1 MNEVIVKRSITLLQ
15 RTEPLALEYSPDGFH
30 LAFSGGKDSQC
41 LYHIAQMAGV
51 KFKAHYQLT
60 TLDPPE
66 LVKFIKGNYP
76 DVIIHRPKLT
86 FLQLCLKKHILPTQT
101 MRFCCAELKESAGAN
116 TVTLTGVRRAE
127 SIKRSKRNEVEV
139 SNHKFS
145 GTIDQFNRD
154 KESEIVCISGKD
166 KIIVNPIIDWT
177 DKDVW
182 NFLNNVAKVPHCSL
196 YDEGWHRIGCL
207 FCPMASL
214 KELRRMEARYP
225 RYKAAFIR
233 TIHKLRE
240 GNWLNDYPDATDEEV
255 FQWWLS
261 KRNAKAFFGDLK
273 NQMKLF

>member
-1 MNEVIVKRSITLLQ
+1 MNIQKSIDLLQ
-15 RTEPLALEYSPDGFH
+15 RTEQLALEYSPDGFH

-51 KFKAHYQLT
+51 KFKAHCQLT

-66 LVKFIKGNYP
+66 LVKFIKDNYP
-76 DVIIHRPKLT
+76 DVIIHRPKMT

-127 SIKRSKRNEVEV
+127 SVKRSKRNEVEV

-145 GTIDQFNRD
+145 GTIDQFNRE
-154 KESEIVCISGKD
+154 KESEIVCVSGKD

-182 NFLNNVAKVPHCSL
+182 TFLNKVVKVPHCTL

-214 KELRRMEARYP
+214 KELRRMEVRYP

-240 GNWLNDYPDATDEEV
+240 GNFLNDYPDATDEEV
-255 FQWWLS
+255 FEWWIS
-261 KRNAKAFFGDLK
+261 KRNAKTFFCDLK
-273 NQMKLF
+273 NQLKLF